1 MDELSPDRSLQQ
13 RSGRIAPQEEYV
25 QVYEDSP
32 DDVSGVGS
40 RRPRQCTPS
49 NNEEAQDFNES
60 RRSQVR
66 VSVCYD
72 L

>member
-1 MDELSPDRSLQQ
+1 MDELSPDQFLQQ
-13 RSGRIAPQEEYV
+13 RPGRMAVQEEDM
-25 QVYEDSP
+25 QECEDSP
-32 DDVSGVGS
+32 DDVFGVGS
-40 RRPRQCTPS
+40 RRPRQITSS

-60 RRSQVR
+60 KRSRVM

>member
-1 MDELSPDRSLQQ
+1 M
-13 RSGRIAPQEEYV
+13 AVQEEDM
-25 QVYEDSP
+25 QECEDSP
-32 DDVSGVGS
+32 DDVFGVGS
-40 RRPRQCTPS
+40 RRPRQITSS

-60 RRSQVR
+60 KRSRVM

>member
-13 RSGRIAPQEEYV
+13 RRGRMAVQEDMRE
-25 QVYEDSP
+25 YEDST
-32 DDVSGVGS
+32 DDVFGVGS
-40 RRPRQCTPS
+40 RRPRRFTSS
-49 NNEEAQDFNES
+49 NNDEAQDFTES
-60 RRSQVR
+60 KRSQVR